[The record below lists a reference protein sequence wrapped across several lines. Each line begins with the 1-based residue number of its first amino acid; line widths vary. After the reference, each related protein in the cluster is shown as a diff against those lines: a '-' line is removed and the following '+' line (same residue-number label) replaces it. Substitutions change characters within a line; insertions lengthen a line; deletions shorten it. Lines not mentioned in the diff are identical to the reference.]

1 MTDYRHLVANTT
13 EYGADKLRAGD
24 KEMLAGMRGAVSEE
38 RIEQFL
44 ALQKENLEI
53 PKSLAMVYMDIAKDV
68 LEHFAWF
75 VEGEADELQV
85 CLIDGYAEEGQWEKQ
100 SIFY

>member
-1 MTDYRHLVANTT
+1 MTDYRHIIASTT

-24 KEMLAGMRGAVSEE
+24 KELLTGMRSAVSEE
-38 RIEQFL
+38 KIAEFL

-68 LEHFAWF
+68 LEHFAWY
-75 VEGEADELQV
+75 VEREADELQV
-85 CLIDGYAEEGQWEKQ
+85 CLIDGYEEVEE
-100 SIFY
+100 